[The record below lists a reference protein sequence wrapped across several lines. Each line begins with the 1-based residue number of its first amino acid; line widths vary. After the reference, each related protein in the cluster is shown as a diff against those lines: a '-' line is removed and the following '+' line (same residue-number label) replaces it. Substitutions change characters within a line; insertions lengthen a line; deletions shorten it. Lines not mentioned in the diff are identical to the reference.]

1 MFVSAHGEFVAQA
14 FVSRMGRKWLFRQ
27 CGYWGVADCFCSD
40 EFAEIEI
47 RVSRRGALASV
58 WSWADCKRNTVC

>member
-1 MFVSAHGEFVAQA
+1 MGIGE
-14 FVSRMGRKWLFRQ
+14 
-27 CGYWGVADCFCSD
+27 VADCFCSD

-47 RVSRRGALASV
+47 RVSRRGALGSI